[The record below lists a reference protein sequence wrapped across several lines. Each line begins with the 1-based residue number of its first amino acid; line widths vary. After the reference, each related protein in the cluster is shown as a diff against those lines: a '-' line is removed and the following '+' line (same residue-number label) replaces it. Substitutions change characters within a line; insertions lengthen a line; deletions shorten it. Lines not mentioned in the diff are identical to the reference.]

1 MSWDGYVQALID
13 RKLVHGAIYGPPK
26 DGSGAWFVA
35 SDGSNI
41 SIQELEAIYK
51 NYGKDTMYTTGAKLG
66 GIKYMYLSSNDFSP
80 FALRCKKGSGGCH
93 FVKSHTL
100 MMVGIYDEGLK
111 AEQAA
116 TAVESVVDSLIKAN
130 Y

>member
-1 MSWDGYVQALID
+1 MYVVIKESNLWIIFE
-13 RKLVHGAIYGPPK
+13 VIINIYL
-26 DGSGAWFVA
+26 AYF
-35 SDGSNI
+35 I
-41 SIQELEAIYK
+41 
-51 NYGKDTMYTTGAKLG
+51 
-66 GIKYMYLSSNDFSP
+66 
-80 FALRCKKGSGGCH
+80 FA
-93 FVKSHTL
+93 V